1 MSWVEDCDGF
11 VDSLFIITEA
21 EEEMWDFDER
31 LMTWECSGRP
41 LVVVPLATKVPL
53 ELEGSSELGVG
64 RKESVNGNHLSQ
76 WVTNWIKAFRK
87 LVGTSLEGFEEQITG
102 LLLAIEARKK
112 NKKLQAVDDQMKHN
126 KSRQKGQR
134 ELKNLLT
141 SLNVEVGSTKS
152 RNVSKEWA
160 VVVYQ

>member
-1 MSWVEDCDGF
+1 M
-11 VDSLFIITEA
+11 
-21 EEEMWDFDER
+21 
-31 LMTWECSGRP
+31 
-41 LVVVPLATKVPL
+41 VPLATEVPL
-53 ELEGSSELGVG
+53 ELKGSSELGVG
-64 RKESVNGNHLSQ
+64 HMESVNGNHLSQ
-76 WVTNWIKAFRK
+76 WATNWIKAFRK
-87 LVGTSLEGFEEQITG
+87 LVGTSLEGFEEQITR

>member
-1 MSWVEDCDGF
+1 M
-11 VDSLFIITEA
+11 
-21 EEEMWDFDER
+21 
-31 LMTWECSGRP
+31 
-41 LVVVPLATKVPL
+41 VPLATEVPL
-53 ELEGSSELGVG
+53 ELKGSSELGVG
-64 RKESVNGNHLSQ
+64 HMESVNGNHLSQ
-76 WVTNWIKAFRK
+76 WATNWIKAFRK

-152 RNVSKEWA
+152 RNVSKEQA
-160 VVVYQ
+160 VVVHQ

>member
-11 VDSLFIITEA
+11 VDSLSIVTEA

-31 LMTWECSGRP
+31 LMTWECSGKP
-41 LVVVPLATKVPL
+41 LVVVPLATEVPL
-53 ELEGSSELGVG
+53 ELEGSSELGLG
-64 RKESVNGNHLSQ
+64 HMESVNGNHLSQ

-87 LVGTSLEGFEEQITG
+87 LVGTSLEGFEEKITG

-152 RNVSKEWA
+152 RNVSKK
-160 VVVYQ
+160 